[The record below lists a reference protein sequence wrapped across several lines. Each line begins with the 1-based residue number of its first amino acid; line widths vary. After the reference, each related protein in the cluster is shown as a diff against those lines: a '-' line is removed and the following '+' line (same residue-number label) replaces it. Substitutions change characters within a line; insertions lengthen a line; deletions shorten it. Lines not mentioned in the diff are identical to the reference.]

1 VNATRVLELEL
12 AKDLGRHLRAGHPWV
27 FRKALAR
34 PPKAPPGEV
43 VDILAD
49 GKFVARGLYDP
60 LSPIAVRLYSRD
72 REEPVD
78 RALFLRR
85 VKQAAALREGLF
97 DAADTDSYRLVHGE
111 SDFLPGVVVDRYG
124 AFAVLKLYSAALTP
138 HRGELVDAVR
148 EAVPG
153 LRGVFGRDEVGREDD
168 DGGGG
173 SGQVLWGEGPP
184 ELLRIRENGL
194 ALWVD
199 LRRGQKTGTFLD
211 QRENR
216 AALRRYARGR
226 EVLNCFAYT
235 GGFSVNAAA
244 AGARKVLSLDS
255 DGDAIGLARKN
266 FELNGLDLAAH
277 EFMIGDAFKWLAQ
290 WKQSGRRFDLIV
302 LDPPAF
308 AKSQS
313 KVPAAL
319 AGYAALNRSALQLLR
334 PGGILCTA
342 SCSARVSAEAFAG
355 AVAEAAGKLGVTL
368 QLLEERG
375 QPPDH
380 PVSTQFAQGR
390 YLKFLIYRL
399 PAED

>member
-1 VNATRVLELEL
+1 VIDTKPLQLEL

-27 FRKALAR
+27 FRQALAR

-43 VDILAD
+43 VDILAG

-60 LSPIAVRLYSRD
+60 LSPIAVRVFSLD

-78 RALFLRR
+78 RALFVRR
-85 VKQAAALREGLF
+85 IAQAVALREGLI
-97 DAADTDSYRLVHGE
+97 DPLETDSYRLVHGE
-111 SDFLPGVVVDRYG
+111 SDFLPGVVLDRYG
-124 AFAVLKLYSAALTP
+124 PFAVLKLYSAALTP
-138 HRGELVDAVR
+138 HRADIVDAIR
-148 EAVPG
+148 EVVPG
-153 LRGVFGRDEVGREDD
+153 LTGVLGRDEVGREDD
-168 DGGGG
+168 DAG
-173 SGQVLWGEGPP
+173 SGTGQVLWGDSPP
-184 ELLRIRENGL
+184 ELVRMRENGL
-194 ALWVD
+194 SFWVD

-216 AALRRYARGR
+216 MALRRYARGR
-226 EVLNCFAYT
+226 EVLNCFSYT
-235 GGFSVNAAA
+235 GGFSVNAAV
-244 AGARKVLSLDS
+244 AGAPKVLSLDS
-255 DGDAIGLARKN
+255 DGDAIALSRKN
-266 FELNGLDLAAH
+266 FELNGVSPAAH
-277 EFMIGDAFKWLAQ
+277 EFMIGDVFKWLAQ

-319 AGYAALNRSALQLLR
+319 AGYAAINRAALQLLR

-342 SCSARVSAEAFAG
+342 SCSARVSPEAFAG
-355 AVAEAAGKLGVTL
+355 AVAEAAGKLGLPL

-380 PVSTQFAQGR
+380 PVSVQFAQGR
-390 YLKFLIYRL
+390 YLKFFVYHL
-399 PAED
+399 PSEG

>member
-1 VNATRVLELEL
+1 VNGAKPLQLELS
-12 AKDLGRHLRAGHPWV
+12 KDLGRHLRAGHPWV
-27 FRKALAR
+27 FRQALAR
-34 PPKAPPGEV
+34 PPKARPGEV
-43 VDILAD
+43 VDILAG

-72 REEPVD
+72 REEAVD
-78 RALFLRR
+78 RALFVRR
-85 VKQAAALREGLF
+85 VKQAVRLREGLF
-97 DAADTDSYRLVHGE
+97 DLAETDSYRLVHGE
-111 SDFLPGVVVDRYG
+111 SDFLPGIVLDRYG

-138 HRGELVDAVR
+138 HRADLVEAIRESVPELS
-148 EAVPG
+148 G
-153 LRGVFGRDEVGREDD
+153 IFGRDEVGREDD
-168 DGGGG
+168 DGGAG
-173 SGQVLWGEGPP
+173 SGQVLWGEAPP

-194 ALWVD
+194 SLWVD

-216 AALRRYARGR
+216 AAIRRYARGR

-235 GGFSVNAAA
+235 GGFSVNAAV

-255 DGDAIGLARKN
+255 DGDAIGLSRKN
-266 FELNGLDLAAH
+266 FELNGVDPAAH
-277 EFMIGDAFKWLAQ
+277 EFMIGDVFKWLAQ

-319 AGYAALNRSALQLLR
+319 AGYAALNRAALQLLR
-334 PGGILCTA
+334 PDGILCTA

-355 AVAEAAGKLGVTL
+355 AVAEAAGKLDLQL

-380 PVSTQFAQGR
+380 PVSVQFAQGR
-390 YLKFLIYRL
+390 YLKFLIYHL
-399 PAED
+399 PLEG